1 MGVHYHC
8 PRKQKV
14 STTDLKKSRLV
25 FCIPFYSK
33 TKHKPTKK
41 IRCCDFLLNRRPHA
55 KIQLIWMKKKNGPKF
70 DIEWLCSDVFSW
82 LLICTNSLSP
92 HLRFHYPPPP
102 QQTKKSWLHVH
113 LSFHR
118 CKSREYRC
126 VFRILWYVPNSVVN
140 SKHAKNMK
148 MLDL

>member
-1 MGVHYHC
+1 MHYHC

-14 STTDLKKSRLV
+14 STTDLKKSCLV

-41 IRCCDFLLNRRPHA
+41 IQWCDFLLNRRLHA

-92 HLRFHYPPPP
+92 HLRLHYPPPP
-102 QQTKKSWLHVH
+102 NKKKSWLHVH

-118 CKSREYRC
+118 CKSRAYRC
-126 VFRILWYVPNSVVN
+126 MFRILWYVPNSVVN
-140 SKHAKNMK
+140 SKYAKNMK